1 MLTDSIGNPIT
12 RSEMQ
17 AMVTEVVELRLQ
29 EVVIVMDRLVRRMR
43 GRQQMAAHQ
52 IKPLNP

>member
-17 AMVTEVVELRLQ
+17 AMATEVVELRLQ
-29 EVVIVMDRLVRRMR
+29 EVVIVMDRLVRRIR
-43 GRQQMAAHQ
+43 
-52 IKPLNP
+52 

>member
-1 MLTDSIGNPIT
+1 MALLVVQMLTDSIGNPIT

-29 EVVIVMDRLVRRMR
+29 EVVIVMDRLVRKMR
-43 GRQQMAAHQ
+43 
-52 IKPLNP
+52 

>member
-1 MLTDSIGNPIT
+1 MITVISWPVALLVVQMLTDSIGNPIT

-43 GRQQMAAHQ
+43 
-52 IKPLNP
+52 